1 MADETTIKWKVKLE
15 GSNEVSNSLKEASG
29 SASEHSLKILEMIE
43 VYHVVKEAVM
53 AFIEFQKELT
63 KEFVEADKA
72 STRLNNTLKATG
84 QFTPEASEAT
94 NKFAEELQNI
104 LGVKDE
110 LIKGTLSYNLSLGMT
125 SQQAELA
132 TAAAAK
138 LSKALGIDLQ
148 TANQQLGATLSGIP
162 GRLTRIIPELKNLT
176 EEQLRQ
182 GGALDIV
189 NQKYNQFLKNTN
201 SVGELSDQVSLAMKN
216 ISVAI
221 GKGFLGGND
230 GMNALKD
237 TVAWLRSIE
246 SSGLAENL
254 GKTIRAGV
262 NVVLDIISGLYN
274 GVKLIFT
281 VVINAF
287 KEFWADIKSGF
298 FTLLDSL
305 PGTGDKFKNDLEEA
319 NQQGLAARL
328 NTQEFI
334 ANMGKINDP
343 LSSMGKFADKVVDSL
358 NSSKDLTTE
367 FEKQRKLL
375 DKPLTLEMDT
385 TQKTD
390 ITDPDAI
397 PRQALAAT
405 NVIKGGISSIITSI
419 GAQFGVT
426 GQAVASIV
434 NFLNQTQEQM
444 KTFIDGL
451 IQAAIDLPQNIAKNV
466 PIIVGE
472 LTKKLP
478 DLIAAA
484 VEAQV
489 TMLPTLLLNSL
500 AQAFAQLPT
509 MLGHL
514 LGLSF
519 WENVAQTMYTAL
531 SDAFKN
537 FFQSLFFGG
546 SGSSLSQVI
555 EQGGQL
561 FNAANDSGSNTFKV
575 KDYAQNAAS
584 ANFADRIQQITTGG
598 SEGLISALIQGMA
611 QVGQAIWNG
620 LQDALNGAMGFF
632 YNIGNQIW
640 NGIKDGISSIGG
652 IFSGGGGGGI
662 GGVIGSISHSLGFAE
677 GGLVGGNAPFA
688 GNSSGNDIVPAMLSP
703 GEFVVNRADMA
714 SKNLNGVASA
724 MGVSLGQGS
733 NGITYN
739 ISVNVGSNTTITAD
753 QLKNSVVPAIV
764 SQLQKLSQ
772 SGQPIVSKRG
782 IY

>member
-29 SASEHSLKILEMIE
+29 SAGEHSLKILEMIE
-43 VYHVVKEAVM
+43 VYKLVKETVM

-63 KEFVEADKA
+63 KEFVESDKA
-72 STRLNNTLKATG
+72 STRLNNTLKAMG
-84 QFTPEASEAT
+84 EFTPEASEAM

-110 LIKGTLSYNLSLGMT
+110 LIKGTLSYNIALGMT
-125 SQQAELA
+125 TDQAQLA
-132 TAAAAK
+132 TAAAAT
-138 LSKALGIDLQ
+138 LSKMLGKDLN
-148 TANQQLGATLSGIP
+148 TATTQLAMTLSGVVP
-162 GRLTRIIPELKNLT
+162 RGLSQTFPQLKNLT
-176 EEQLRQ
+176 EEALRQ
-182 GGALDIV
+182 GAAYDFI
-189 NQKYNQFLKNTN
+189 NTKAKAFLKNTN
-201 SVGELSDQVSLAMKN
+201 SVGEMSDQISLAMKN

-221 GKGFLGGND
+221 GKGFLGGSD

-237 TVAWLRSIE
+237 MIAWLRSIE

-262 NVVLDIISGLYN
+262 NVVLDILSGFYN

-281 VVINAF
+281 ITINAF

-298 FTLLDSL
+298 FNLLDSL
-305 PGTGDKFKNDLEEA
+305 PGTGDKFKNSIEEA
-319 NQQGLAARL
+319 NQQALAARL
-328 NTQEFI
+328 NTQEFV
-334 ANMGKINDP
+334 ANMEKINDP
-343 LSSMGKFADKVVDSL
+343 LSSMGKFAEKVVDSL
-358 NSSKDLTTE
+358 NTSKDLTSE

-385 TQKTD
+385 TKKTD
-390 ITDPDAI
+390 ISDPDAI
-397 PRQALAAT
+397 PRQTLAAV
-405 NVIKGGISSIITSI
+405 NMIKGGISSIITSI

-426 GQAVASIV
+426 GQAFAAIV

-444 KTFIDGL
+444 KTFVDGL

-466 PIIVGE
+466 PIIIGE
-472 LTKKLP
+472 LTKKIP

-514 LGLSF
+514 LGLPF
-519 WENVAQTMYTAL
+519 WQNVATTMYNAL

-555 EQGGQL
+555 EKGGQL

-584 ANFADRIQQITTGG
+584 ANFSDRIEQITTSG
-598 SEGLISALIQGMA
+598 SEGLISALIQGMS

-620 LQDALNGAMGFF
+620 LQDALNNAMGFF
-632 YNIGNQIW
+632 YSIGNQIW
-640 NGIKDGISSIGG
+640 QGIKDGLSSIGG
-652 IFSGGGGGGI
+652 IFNGGGGI

-677 GGLVGGNAPFA
+677 GGLVGGAAPFT

-714 SKNLNGVASA
+714 SKNLNGVANA
-724 MGVSLGQGS
+724 MGVSLGQG
-733 NGITYN
+733 NGGTTYN

-764 SQLQKLSQ
+764 TQLQKLSQ

-782 IY
+782 VY